1 MLSNVVGTIAS
12 GPVGGV
18 VASSYLGRL
27 LGHNNIICTDVGG
40 TSFDVAII
48 YEDKPLT
55 KGENV
60 VGQYRFTLPMIDITS
75 IGAGGGSIAWVQP
88 PGLLK
93 VGPQSA
99 GSTPGPA
106 CYGRGGTS
114 PTASDACVLLGYL
127 DPDNFWG
134 GRVRLDVGRAEK
146 AVSQVASILN
156 MDVTE
161 AAVGIYEILSTAMGD
176 LVSTNTIGRGYD
188 PKDFV
193 LFVYGGAGGLFGAAY
208 SREIGGQKVIVV
220 PFPET
225 FSAFGI
231 SITDIKHVY
240 EQTSPSPALDV
251 EVINKVFDQFTRKA
265 QEQLRSENVTE
276 EEIVLIHSI
285 GVKYRAQI
293 HELLIPVPSRQLTEN
308 DIPLIIERFD
318 SSYEAVYGK
327 GAAYKEA
334 GRELMTLRLE
344 AIGRLHHFPLLEYSK
359 GDGDVGRALIGQRK
373 AYWKQVG
380 NFSATDIF
388 DGSKL
393 QPADALSGPAI
404 IEMPNT
410 TVLVPPKT
418 RASMG
423 HHREIYLEDA
433 ANGREKL

>member
-1 MLSNVVGTIAS
+1 MFTNVVGTIAS

-27 LGHNNIICTDVGG
+27 LGHRNIICTDVGG

-48 YEDKPLT
+48 HEGQPLT

-106 CYGRGGTS
+106 CYGRGGTK
-114 PTASDACVLLGYL
+114 PTASDACALLGYL

-134 GRVRLDVGRAEK
+134 GRLRLDIGRAEQ
-146 AVSQVASILN
+146 AIAEVAAQLKMN
-156 MDVTE
+156 VADV
-161 AAVGIYEILSTAMGD
+161 AVGIYEIVSIAMGD
-176 LVSTNTIGRGYD
+176 LISTNTIGRGYD
-188 PKDFV
+188 PKDFAIYI
-193 LFVYGGAGGLFGAAY
+193 YGGAGGLFGAAY
-208 SREIGGQKVIVV
+208 SREIRGQQVVVV
-220 PFPET
+220 PFPEA

-240 EQTSPSPALDV
+240 EQTSPTTALDI
-251 EVINKVFDQFTRKA
+251 EVMNKVFEQSAARA
-265 QEQLRSENVTE
+265 REQLRSENVADD
-276 EEIVLIHSI
+276 EIVLLHSV

-293 HELLIPVPSRQLTEN
+293 HELLIPVPSRRLTEA
-308 DIPLIIERFD
+308 DLPQLIDRFD
-318 SSYEAVYGK
+318 ATYEAVYGK

-334 GRELMTLRLE
+334 GRESMTLRLE
-344 AIGRLHHFPLLEYSK
+344 AIGRLSHFPFVEQPAGN
-359 GDGDVGRALIGQRK
+359 GDAGRARRGQRR
-373 AYWKQVG
+373 AYWKDAGGFV
-380 NFSATDIF
+380 ATNIF
-388 DGSKL
+388 DGPKL
-393 QPADALSGPAI
+393 LPADRLAGPAI

-410 TVLVPPKT
+410 TVLVPPRT
-418 RASMG
+418 VASLG
-423 HHREIYLEDA
+423 HYREIYLTEDTNA
-433 ANGREKL
+433 

>member
-1 MLSNVVGTIAS
+1 MLTNVVGTLAS

-18 VASSYLGRL
+18 IASSYLGRF

-48 YEDKPLT
+48 YEGNPLT

-60 VGQYRFTLPMIDITS
+60 VGQYRFTLPMVDITS
-75 IGAGGGSIAWVQP
+75 IGAGGGSVAWVQLP
-88 PGLLK
+88 ALLK

-106 CYGRGGTS
+106 CYGRGGAE

-134 GRVRLDVGRAEK
+134 GRVRLDVGKAEE
-146 AVSQVASILN
+146 AVGRVASVLG
-156 MDVTE
+156 MDIVE

-176 LVSTNTIGRGYD
+176 LVGTNTIGRGYD

-193 LFVYGGAGGLFGAAY
+193 LYVYGGAGGLFGAAY
-208 SREIGGQKVIVV
+208 SQEIGVQKVMVV

-240 EQTSPSPALDV
+240 EQTSPTPNVDIKV
-251 EVINKVFDQFTRKA
+251 MNHVFDRLDAKA
-265 QEQLRSENVTE
+265 RQQLRSENVGRE
-276 EEIVLIHSI
+276 EMVLIHSI
-285 GVKYRAQI
+285 GMKYRAQI
-293 HELLIPVPSRQLTEN
+293 HELLIPVPTRTLAED
-308 DIPLIIERFD
+308 DIPLLIERFD

-344 AIGRLHHFPLLEYSK
+344 AIGKLQHFPLLEYPE
-359 GDGDVGRALIGQRK
+359 GDRDVGRALMGRRR
-373 AYWKQVG
+373 AYWRRVRG
-380 NFSATDIF
+380 FVATDIF

-393 QPADALSGPAI
+393 NPADSLAGPVI

-410 TVLVPPKT
+410 TVLVPPER
-418 RASMG
+418 RATMG
-423 HHREIYLEDA
+423 VHREIYLEKDA
-433 ANGREKL
+433 NVR

>member
-18 VASSYLGRL
+18 VASNYLGRL

-40 TSFDVAII
+40 TSFDVAIV
-48 YEDKPLT
+48 YEGNPLT

-60 VGQYRFTLPMIDITS
+60 VGQYRFTLPMVDITS

-93 VGPQSA
+93 VGPKSA

-106 CYGRGGTS
+106 CYGRGGTA

-127 DPDNFWG
+127 NPENFWG
-134 GRVRLDVGRAEK
+134 GRVRLDVARAEK
-146 AVSQVASILN
+146 AVGGVASSLG
-156 MDVTE
+156 MDVVDV
-161 AAVGIYEILSTAMGD
+161 AVGIYDILSTAMGD

-208 SREIGGQKVIVV
+208 SREVGVYKVVVV

-231 SITDIKHVY
+231 SITDIKHIY
-240 EQTSPSPALDV
+240 EKTSPTPRLEISA
-251 EVINKVFDQFTRKA
+251 INQVFDELDKGA
-265 QEQLRSENVTE
+265 IAQLRSENVEE
-276 EEIVLIHSI
+276 EEIVLVHSI
-285 GVKYRAQI
+285 GMKYRAQI
-293 HELLIPVPSRQLTEN
+293 HELLIPVPSRTLAEN
-308 DIPLIIERFD
+308 DMPWLVERFD
-318 SSYEAVYGK
+318 SSYEMLYGK

-334 GRELMTLRLE
+334 GREVMTLRLE
-344 AIGRLHHFPLLEYSK
+344 AIGRLQHFPLLEYPEGN
-359 GDGDVGRALIGQRK
+359 GDTGRGLTGSRQV
-373 AYWKQVG
+373 YWKETGGFV
-380 NFSATDIF
+380 NTDIF
-388 DGSKL
+388 NGLRL
-393 QPADALSGPAI
+393 QPGDNLPGPAI

-410 TVLVPPKT
+410 TVLVPPK
-418 RASMG
+418 AKMSMG
-423 HHREIYLEDA
+423 CHREIYLEED
-433 ANGREKL
+433 GRVGK